1 MDGKGDRELTHMSI
15 PQKVLRVAAYER
27 VSTDEQA
34 KHGLSIGA
42 QTEALDSW
50 IREHGHILIG
60 HYTDAGISGGKA
72 IEKRPAMAQLLRD
85 VQDGQVDL
93 IVFTKLDRWFRSL
106 KNYYIAQD
114 VLDQHHCAWQAIHE
128 DYETLSSTGRFKVNI
143 MLSVAQQERERTSER
158 IQSVFDYMKA
168 QGRYT
173 TGGQATPYGYKVEN
187 HHLVFDPETEQDVR
201 RFFDLVLSGM
211 SPGSA
216 IRQMQDTSSHPLRY
230 VTYRRMMYKPIYAG
244 IHNGIHGFCPAYITE
259 EQHKSLAATAGT
271 RTPYSGYVYLFT
283 GLLRCP
289 VCGGSM
295 VCRRHEAKGI
305 MYTYY
310 SCAIHLSERQCTF
323 RDHLRE
329 ERIETALTAFL
340 FEGAQIVIDSAR
352 AATATK
358 SSRQNS
364 AQIESKMKRL
374 AETYTDGVID
384 RETYKKR
391 LSDLRAQLDES
402 QSTPTSSTVP
412 PLEVAQQFI
421 QGNMQ
426 SVYTGLSRT
435 EKRLFWTNIIQSATI
450 DADYQI
456 QNVIFL

>member
-1 MDGKGDRELTHMSI
+1 MTQIDYTT
-15 PQKVLRVAAYER
+15 KVLRVAAYER

-42 QTEALDSW
+42 QTDALDSW

-72 IEKRPAMAQLLRD
+72 IEKRPAMAQLLKTVETD
-85 VQDGQVDL
+85 QIDL
-93 IVFTKLDRWFRSL
+93 VVFTKLDRWFRSL
-106 KNYYIAQD
+106 KNYYVAQD
-114 VLDQHHCAWQAIHE
+114 ILDKHHCAWQAIHE

-201 RFFDLVLSGM
+201 RFFDLVLSGV

-216 IRQMQDTSSHPLRY
+216 IRQIQDTSSHPLRY

-259 EQHKSLAATAGT
+259 DQHKALAATAGT
-271 RTPYSGYVYLFT
+271 RTPYTGYVYLFT

-295 VCRRHEAKGI
+295 VCRRHEVKGI

-323 RDHLRE
+323 STHLRE

-340 FEGAQIVIDSAR
+340 FEGTQIVIDSAR
-352 AATATK
+352 AATAVNFP
-358 SSRQNS
+358 RQNI
-364 AQIESKMKRL
+364 AQIEAKMKRL
-374 AETYTDGVID
+374 AETYTDGLID
-384 RETYKKR
+384 RDTYKAR
-391 LSDLRAQLDES
+391 LSELTAQLEAS
-402 QSTPTSSTVP
+402 RNAPKTPSEP
-412 PLEVAQQFI
+412 PAELARQI
-421 QGNMQ
+421 LHGDMQ
-426 SVYTGLSRT
+426 SAYAALDRMG
-435 EKRLFWTNIIQSATI
+435 KRAFWLALIQSATI
-450 DADYQI
+450 DEDYQI
-456 QNVIFL
+456 RNVNFL